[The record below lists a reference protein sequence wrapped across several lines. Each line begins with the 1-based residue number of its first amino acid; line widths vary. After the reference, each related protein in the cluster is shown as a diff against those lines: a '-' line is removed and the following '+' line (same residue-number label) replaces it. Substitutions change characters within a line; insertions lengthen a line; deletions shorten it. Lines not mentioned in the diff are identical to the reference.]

1 MIVTPINSRRQVN
14 EQESEYCAQHSEGM
28 LVSFLANN
36 DEDEDVDVDL
46 DHDNAYGND
55 KIIVL
60 NMLMWSLLISAF

>member
-1 MIVTPINSRRQVN
+1 MIVTPINSRRQVD

-36 DEDEDVDVDL
+36 DEDVDVDVD
-46 DHDNAYGND
+46 HGNAYGND

-60 NMLMWSLLISAF
+60 NTLMWSLLISANF